1 MDKKGMTHGMIFVY
15 VLATLVFS
23 GVLIYG
29 YGAFHTVSE
38 RRCIPY
44 IHGFGDMLKNEVNRL
59 DFMEGSLVRQEFKLG
74 CGIDRVYL
82 VDLEMD
88 PETYFLGND
97 IINRSIQADA
107 PKNVFLLRGD
117 KIVQSFLIEGFE
129 IEFPYYICT
138 RTEAGTFRINF
149 FSTGGAAVLRNGDP
163 FLDCGLFD
171 FMMDVSSKIYPD
183 IASEVGASLLLQELK
198 ENVNFVDETR
208 TFVTDGSGTE
218 VTMTLRPSKN
228 LEKIRH
234 IEIISK
240 CFSEHVDILDFEIP
254 PTMILNDDPIVMWEF
269 DNVVEG
275 DEISLSYK
283 VAEMIDELCRNWVK
297 SLGGAV
303 TDENIPMSYVLIN
316 QEKDLSEVLS
326 TSQRKMR
333 DDLIYRLADAQVQ
346 TISSPTISKTEDTQ
360 TYRELYMELFSLN
373 RRISRLEKEYDSITR
388 KQDLDDDVSEALEE
402 DIEDLKEA
410 YEQLKSEFESRVTG

>member
-1 MDKKGMTHGMIFVY
+1 
-15 VLATLVFS
+15 
-23 GVLIYG
+23 
-29 YGAFHTVSE
+29 
-38 RRCIPY
+38 
-44 IHGFGDMLKNEVNRL
+44 
-59 DFMEGSLVRQEFKLG
+59 
-74 CGIDRVYL
+74 
-82 VDLEMD
+82 MD

-218 VTMTLRPSKN
+218 VTMTLRPSKD
-228 LEKIRH
+228 LAKSASPKIHCGFWTVKKRPA
-234 IEIISK
+234 K
-240 CFSEHVDILDFEIP
+240 
-254 PTMILNDDPIVMWEF
+254 MWPKRPVEF
-269 DNVVEG
+269 
-275 DEISLSYK
+275 
-283 VAEMIDELCRNWVK
+283 
-297 SLGGAV
+297 
-303 TDENIPMSYVLIN
+303 
-316 QEKDLSEVLS
+316 
-326 TSQRKMR
+326 
-333 DDLIYRLADAQVQ
+333 
-346 TISSPTISKTEDTQ
+346 
-360 TYRELYMELFSLN
+360 
-373 RRISRLEKEYDSITR
+373 
-388 KQDLDDDVSEALEE
+388 
-402 DIEDLKEA
+402 
-410 YEQLKSEFESRVTG
+410 